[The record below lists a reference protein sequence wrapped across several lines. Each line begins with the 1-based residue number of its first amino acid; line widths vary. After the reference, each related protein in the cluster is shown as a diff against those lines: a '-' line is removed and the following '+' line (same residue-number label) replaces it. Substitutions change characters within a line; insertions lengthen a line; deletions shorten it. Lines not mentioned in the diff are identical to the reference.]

1 MANPGS
7 SGARA
12 CYWPRYA
19 PRKKSEGERGGD
31 RALGSP
37 GRDRAA
43 SAGRSGRRTGGGDRR
58 GSGDGRRDLGRAL
71 AASGSVP
78 VTPRIRNPRPFLLRE
93 ERQLAGEPPQRAT
106 SETGCRRGGYT
117 GGSPHRKKKKKK
129 KCGDASVAAGVPTL
143 LSLAVIDQLRRRV
156 GPRATVVCAAR
167 ARAVGFGPLATCESS
182 PLVVVVAGEA
192 AAAVLATAARSC
204 QGRRPFF
211 SPGQLPVS
219 GKRTR
224 SRGPPPPHEPG
235 APQERRARNA
245 ADGRAAPEEKAA
257 ARKSACA
264 GGAPRPDWSGVT
276 CPVT

>member
-12 CYWPRYA
+12 CYCPRYA

-93 ERQLAGEPPQRAT
+93 ERQLAGETPQRAPPE
-106 SETGCRRGGYT
+106 SEFGPAVSTA
-117 GGSPHRKKKKKK
+117 GSPHRSKEK

-156 GPRATVVCAAR
+156 GPGATVVCAAR
-167 ARAVGFGPLATCESS
+167 APWGSGRLPPAKARRWSLLLLEKRPLRWWRRRR
-182 PLVVVVAGEA
+182 EA
-192 AAAVLATAARSC
+192 ARADVRFFLRGSC
-204 QGRRPFF
+204 QSAGSERGRGAR
-211 SPGQLPVS
+211 LPH
-219 GKRTR
+219 TN
-224 SRGPPPPHEPG
+224 
-235 APQERRARNA
+235 RARRKNA
-245 ADGRAAPEEKAA
+245 ELETRRTD
-257 ARKSACA
+257 ARRRKKKQAL
-264 GGAPRPDWSGVT
+264 GGAHAPAALPRPDWPGVT
-276 CPVT
+276 WLVT

>member
-12 CYWPRYA
+12 CYCPRYA

-78 VTPRIRNPRPFLLRE
+78 VTPRIRNPRPFLLRAA
-93 ERQLAGEPPQRAT
+93 AG
-106 SETGCRRGGYT
+106 RRSAAASASRELGPALST
-117 GGSPHRKKKKKK
+117 AGSPHRRKEK
-129 KCGDASVAAGVPTL
+129 KCGDARVAAGDPTL

-156 GPRATVVCAAR
+156 GPGATVVCAAR
-167 ARAVGFGPLATCESS
+167 APWGSGRLPPAKARRWSLLEKRPLRWWRRRR
-182 PLVVVVAGEA
+182 EA
-192 AAAVLATAARSC
+192 ARADVRFFLRGSC
-204 QGRRPFF
+204 QSAGSERGRGAR
-211 SPGQLPVS
+211 LPH
-219 GKRTR
+219 TN
-224 SRGPPPPHEPG
+224 
-235 APQERRARNA
+235 RARRKNA
-245 ADGRAAPEEKAA
+245 ELETRRTDARRRKKKLPRGAAHAPAA
-257 ARKSACA
+257 L
-264 GGAPRPDWSGVT
+264 PRPDWAGVT
-276 CPVT
+276 WPVT